1 MVAAPFDHLP
11 EQRLQVQ
18 SLSAKHGHDER
29 DALAE
34 DLERP
39 VCVRARRRRGRAR
52 VSPGIG
58 IGIPRVRRARLQER
72 PERRVEPRLPVVGNR
87 VGVPIPVSTR
97 LALGGVA
104 VDGDDRR
111 RHPARPLRGE
121 RIGNTRRGLLGGR
134 VVPRH
139 RSTHSC
145 LPRDPQSAVVVK
157 SFEGSLCCVSRR
169 RERAEPL
176 RRCGDASTCGSN
188 GLLIGGN
195 VLLLSTS
202 GFKKTFSGACPTLA
216 VMIAVKY
223 YIDQVNETSMP
234 RHSRERANA
243 VRPFADGHARS
254 ARSTGATR
262 SRRRCVR
269 VARLVS
275 SRPMGPIRG
284 CFDSRAFFFL
294 WTCGDSR
301 SGPRTLAHRL
311 PPLEPQASKRHDV
324 PDLRRRATREQR
336 GRPEHPRVEPPGAS
350 FAARHVTRARLLEKT
365 RRLLLSFMMTT
376 IPHVSFFFVEKP
388 QRQVAPSPTTDAS
401 RPRRPRRPLLTE
413 PRPPRSIA

>member
-1 MVAAPFDHLP
+1 MRV
-11 EQRLQVQ
+11 ETTRK
-18 SLSAKHGHDER
+18 SR
-29 DALAE
+29 ALAALRRRV
-34 DLERP
+34 DLWLQWSPDRWKRAFTFNIRFQKNIFGRMP
-39 VCVRARRRRGRAR
+39 HARRH
-52 VSPGIG
+52 
-58 IGIPRVRRARLQER
+58 
-72 PERRVEPRLPVVGNR
+72 
-87 VGVPIPVSTR
+87 
-97 LALGGVA
+97 
-104 VDGDDRR
+104 D
-111 RHPARPLRGE
+111 RGE
-121 RIGNTRRGLLGGR
+121 IL
-134 VVPRH
+134 H
-139 RSTHSC
+139 
-145 LPRDPQSAVVVK
+145 
-157 SFEGSLCCVSRR
+157 
-169 RERAEPL
+169 
-176 RRCGDASTCGSN
+176 
-188 GLLIGGN
+188 
-195 VLLLSTS
+195 
-202 GFKKTFSGACPTLA
+202 
-216 VMIAVKY
+216 
-223 YIDQVNETSMP
+223 DQVNETSMP